1 MIVKGIALH
10 RAKSIKKK
18 LEKADTIYPTYD
30 RPGITPVQRRYVE
43 NLRGIYA
50 TRMFGLCWYRNY
62 ELI

>member
-10 RAKSIKKK
+10 RAKSIKRK
-18 LEKADTIYPTYD
+18 LDKADKTYPTND
-30 RPGITPVQRRYVE
+30 NPGLTPAQERYVE